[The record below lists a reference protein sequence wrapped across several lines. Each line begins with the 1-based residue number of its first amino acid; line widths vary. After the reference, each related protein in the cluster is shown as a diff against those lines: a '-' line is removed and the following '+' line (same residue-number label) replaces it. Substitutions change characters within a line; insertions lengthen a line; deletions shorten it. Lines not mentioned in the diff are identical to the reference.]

1 MLNNSLFCT
10 ILNFSSIMNPPVLPQ
25 LPSTMVTLACWVYYG
40 TNDSFAVTPSPGQ
53 TVCMLKKA
61 IMDEDPNRFP
71 GIHAGLL

>member
-1 MLNNSLFCT
+1 MVYAEQQPFLHDSQLL
-10 ILNFSSIMNPPVLPQ
+10 IHYDLPQ

-40 TNDSFAVTPSPGQ
+40 TNDSFAVTASPGQ